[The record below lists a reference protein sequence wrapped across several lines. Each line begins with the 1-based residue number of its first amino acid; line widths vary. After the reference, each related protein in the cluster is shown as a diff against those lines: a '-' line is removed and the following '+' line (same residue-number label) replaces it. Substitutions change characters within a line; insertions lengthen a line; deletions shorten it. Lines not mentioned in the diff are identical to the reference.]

1 MTAPAAL
8 MALALAALAAAT
20 PAGGAA
26 PTAQGRSRALQGT
39 NCVHLDESQTQLWLD
54 RETTAF
60 FSLRYQIDEYVPF
73 THITLMW
80 PSPVLIDHVY
90 EADIA
95 EGPKDNEESD
105 KLVVSLS
112 AQRHETR
119 SFQVMGRGAQE
130 PPSAYCMPG
139 NEWEVAPS
147 PSPPGTKEPCDLQP
161 TYQVKQKWDGGEYVQ
176 VSFGTWETGRYVH
189 LWYWGQTDLQ
199 ARTRARSG
207 RALPSPRAAPCRLT
221 AFARRARAMQ
231 VVRPIH
237 AGVASIGIEEGGTMV
252 VLALGEACTLGEK
265 LTLEEEGKETNHMN
279 CVPTTADPRQQ
290 SLVAFEIRP
299 NPRHPPRI
307 VCHEEPPPSP
317 PPPPPPTPPPPRAPP
332 PRPGAPP
339 PDAAHTPP
347 VVANDACELGGAAKI
362 VFSRNFGGHD
372 NLRVEVAPA
381 KPWRAGVL
389 YSVGVAGAD
398 IDVTHVAHADLQP
411 DVEVKTATGKPL
423 VVFSFRREWSELQGG
438 GAAPPPDK
446 FAFTVEG
453 QRPVVVSL
461 TCTSLGDP
469 PPAPPVGEAAADDGD
484 GYESYYSY
492 DDEGGEGGGDDGAR
506 VKPLDSLLRPGKR
519 APPPPPP
526 SGGSVPTAVLVV
538 LAVIVVLAAGGW
550 LVYTQRRQIAIL
562 EQQVGATKAGRKVR
576 KQVRDAKEALGGKRG
591 RRARRDDDDDEVEVN
606 GGELSLAAE
615 EGESDD
621 EQTPSMVG
629 EKV

>member
-1 MTAPAAL
+1 
-8 MALALAALAAAT
+8 
-20 PAGGAA
+20 
-26 PTAQGRSRALQGT
+26 
-39 NCVHLDESQTQLWLD
+39 
-54 RETTAF
+54 
-60 FSLRYQIDEYVPF
+60 
-73 THITLMW
+73 
-80 PSPVLIDHVY
+80 
-90 EADIA
+90 
-95 EGPKDNEESD
+95 
-105 KLVVSLS
+105 
-112 AQRHETR
+112 
-119 SFQVMGRGAQE
+119 MGRGAQE

-147 PSPPGTKEPCDLQP
+147 PSPPSTKEPCDLQP

-199 ARTRARSG
+199 ARARARSG

-221 AFARRARAMQ
+221 AFARRARAMR

-265 LTLEEEGKETNHMN
+265 LNEEEGKETNHMN

-307 VCHEEPPPSP
+307 VCQGAAALAAAAAAANAAAAEGAAAASG
-317 PPPPPPTPPPPRAPP
+317 RAAA
-332 PRPGAPP
+332 RR
-339 PDAAHTPP
+339 AHTPP

-411 DVEVKTATGKPL
+411 DVEVKTAAGKPL
-423 VVFSFRREWSELQGG
+423 IVFSFRREWSELQGG
-438 GAAPPPDK
+438 GARRRPTSSRSPSRASAPSSSRSR
-446 FAFTVEG
+446 ARRSATAA
-453 QRPVVVSL
+453 
-461 TCTSLGDP
+461 
-469 PPAPPVGEAAADDGD
+469 APPVGEAAADDGD

-492 DDEGGEGGGDDGAR
+492 DDEGGEGGGGDGAR
-506 VKPLDSLLRPGKR
+506 VKPLDSSSAPGSARRRRRRRRAARCRRPSSSSSPSSSSWRR
-519 APPPPPP
+519 AAGWCTR
-526 SGGSVPTAVLVV
+526 SGASCDPR
-538 LAVIVVLAAGGW
+538 AAGGRD
-550 LVYTQRRQIAIL
+550 QGGAEGAQAGARREGGARRQAR
-562 EQQVGATKAGRKVR
+562 AASAARR
-576 KQVRDAKEALGGKRG
+576 RRRRG
-591 RRARRDDDDDEVEVN
+591 RGERRRAI
-606 GGELSLAAE
+606 LAAE